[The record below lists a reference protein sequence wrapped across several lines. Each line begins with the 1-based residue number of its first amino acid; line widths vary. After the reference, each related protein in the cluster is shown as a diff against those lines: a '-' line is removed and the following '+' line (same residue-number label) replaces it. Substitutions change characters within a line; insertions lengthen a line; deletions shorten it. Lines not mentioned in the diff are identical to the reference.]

1 MKIAKEWLDFLREQ
15 YPAGSRIQLTEMG
28 SDPAP
33 IPPGTTG
40 VLEFVDDL
48 GTFHVKWNNGRELGV
63 VIGEDRFKVLPPE
76 PTLLRLYMPLTA
88 DFYPRDEWG
97 DVDETGEVWDGRTLM
112 DYEDQILGAMVKNRI
127 PEEKE
132 RGLMHWYQMVT
143 IDAKREQFCFY
154 SMADLYKNLK
164 TAFRK
169 VCDLGG
175 MDVIAP
181 KNMDDTSLQL
191 QMMYVN
197 CYKMFQN
204 DLMCVMEP
212 TPQVLA
218 LLEQR
223 MLNTLQ
229 TSALTVRGLKRFVK
243 EHKEYLNTGLGLNP
257 NGSNKKSI
265 FMFYILFLV
274 GKSEGT
280 WQGLENVNDFIKETF
295 GTDTINVSDELS
307 KQLLLE
313 MLETEG
319 YFETIKAGAVAIE
332 NWKYE

>member
-1 MKIAKEWLDFLREQ
+1 MKRIPNILVFFTDQQRADSCGCYGIVDLINLTFSCQQITIITDFTDLEEIGQSHYMDLNGGTARLKDLESLD
-15 YPAGSRIQLTEMG
+15 
-28 SDPAP
+28 
-33 IPPGTTG
+33 
-40 VLEFVDDL
+40 
-48 GTFHVKWNNGRELGV
+48 GRKMALALIESGGGRVTPYGV
-63 VIGEDRFKVLPPE
+63 VYDNGMTLSQLYDGHRFPEYFYESCLASVILSLPDHPKE
-76 PTLLRLYMPLTA
+76 RETLYFPCA
-88 DFYPRDEWG
+88 ESKIS
-97 DVDETGEVWDGRTLM
+97 RTLRR
-112 DYEDQILGAMVKNRI
+112 LGAER
-127 PEEKE
+127 PEQCVAM
-132 RGLMHWYQMVT
+132 L
-143 IDAKREQFCFY
+143 
-154 SMADLYKNLK
+154 
-164 TAFRK
+164 
-169 VCDLGG
+169 
-175 MDVIAP
+175 
-181 KNMDDTSLQL
+181 DTSEISNAVRGVFEDEYPLNEH
-191 QMMYVN
+191 VN